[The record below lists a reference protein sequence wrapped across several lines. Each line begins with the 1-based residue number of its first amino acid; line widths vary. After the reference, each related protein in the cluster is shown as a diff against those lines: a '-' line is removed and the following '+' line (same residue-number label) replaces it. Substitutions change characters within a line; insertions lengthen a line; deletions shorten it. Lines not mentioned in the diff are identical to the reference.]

1 MRRKRLAA
9 VGCAVAMVAALAGC
23 GLFGEAAESTPAS
36 SGPLEKS
43 TIKVAELKIIDA
55 TPIHIAIDKGYF
67 KAEGLNIELSTGG
80 KGSANIDNIIGGSI
94 DIGLAS
100 YPPSIMPVAKKAADL
115 KIVSDA
121 VATTENLFLLVV
133 KKDGTI
139 NNLKGLEGR
148 KIAVSSPGGIAELAL
163 RSQLKIAGV
172 NAGKDQYLSMPFA
185 DMPSALERGNVDAAI
200 MNEPFLTQALQSSG
214 VQKLLTPF
222 SGRTADFPTS
232 GWIANKKFTDENPKT
247 VAAFQRAMVKAVGDT
262 QDRKVVEESVV
273 KYVQVPPNVASLMTM
288 PIYPTS
294 TDATRL
300 QRVVDLMVEVGELKP
315 EQKIDM
321 HTMVIPQTSTK

>member
-1 MRRKRLAA
+1 M
-9 VGCAVAMVAALAGC
+9 AMVAALGGC
-23 GLFGEAAESTPAS
+23 GVFGEAAESAPAS
-36 SGPLEKS
+36 SGPLEK
-43 TIKVAELKIIDA
+43 TKIKVAELKIIDG
-55 TPIHIAIDKGYF
+55 TPIHIAIDRGYF
-67 KAEGLNIELSTGG
+67 KAEGLEIDLSTGG
-80 KGSANIDNIIGGSI
+80 KGSANIDNVIGGSI

-100 YPPSIMPVAKKAADL
+100 YPPSIVPVAKKVAEL

-139 NNLKGLEGR
+139 TTLKQLEGR

-172 NAGKDQYLSMPFA
+172 NASKDQYISMPFP

-200 MNEPFLTQALQSSG
+200 MNEPFLTQALQSNG

-222 SGRTADFPTS
+222 TGRTADFPTS

-247 VAAFQRAMVKAVGDT
+247 VAAFQRAMVKAVADT
-262 QDRKVVEESVV
+262 QDRRAVEEAVV
-273 KYVQVPPNVASLMTM
+273 KYVQVPPNVAQLMTM
-288 PIYPTS
+288 PVYPTS

-300 QRVVDLMVEVGELKP
+300 QRVVDLMVEVGELKA

-321 HTMVIPQTSTK
+321 HTMVLAPANSK

>member
-9 VGCAVAMVAALAGC
+9 AGCAMAMVAALGGC
-23 GLFGEAAESTPAS
+23 GVFGEPAESAPAS
-36 SGPLEKS
+36 SGPLEK
-43 TIKVAELKIIDA
+43 TKIKVAELKIIDA
-55 TPIHIAIDKGYF
+55 TPIHIAIDRGYF
-67 KAEGLNIELSTGG
+67 KAEGLEVDLSTGG
-80 KGSANIDNIIGGSI
+80 KGSANIDNVIGGSI

-100 YPPSIMPVAKKAADL
+100 YPPSIVPVAKKVAEL

-139 NNLKGLEGR
+139 NSLKQLEGR
-148 KIAVSSPGGIAELAL
+148 KIAVSSQGGIGELAL

-172 NAGKDQYLSMPFA
+172 NAGKDQYISMPFA
-185 DMPSALERGNVDAAI
+185 DMPSALERGNVEAAI
-200 MNEPFLTQALQSSG
+200 MNEPFLTQALQSNG
-214 VQKLLTPF
+214 VQKLLSPF
-222 SGRTADFPTS
+222 TGRTADFPTS
-232 GWIANKKFTDENPKT
+232 GWIANKKFTEENPKT
-247 VAAFQRAMVKAVGDT
+247 IAAFQRAMVKAVADT
-262 QDRKVVEESVV
+262 QDRRVVEEAVI

-300 QRVVDLMVEVGELKP
+300 QRVVDLMVETDELKA

-321 HTMVIPQTSTK
+321 HTMVIGPVNSK

>member
-1 MRRKRLAA
+1 M
-9 VGCAVAMVAALAGC
+9 AMVAALGGC
-23 GLFGEAAESTPAS
+23 GLFGETAESAPAS
-36 SGPLEKS
+36 SGPLEKT

-55 TPIHIAIDKGYF
+55 TPIHLAIDNGHF
-67 KAEGLNIELSTGG
+67 KAEGLNVELSTGG

-100 YPPSIMPVAKKAADL
+100 YPPSIVPVAKKVAEL

-133 KKDGTI
+133 KKGGTI
-139 NNLKGLEGR
+139 NTLKQLEGR
-148 KIAVSSPGGIAELAL
+148 KIAVSSQGGIGELAL

-172 NAGKDQYLSMPFA
+172 NVAKDQYLSMPFA
-185 DMPSALERGNVDAAI
+185 DMPTALERGNVDAAI
-200 MNEPFLTQALQSSG
+200 MNEPFLTQALQSNG
-214 VQKLLTPF
+214 VQKLLSPF
-222 SGRTADFPTS
+222 TGRTADFPTS

-247 VAAFQRAMVKAVGDT
+247 VAAFQRAMVKAVADA
-262 QDRKVVEESVV
+262 QQRSAVESAVV

-288 PIYPTS
+288 PTYPSS

-300 QRVVDLMVEVGELKP
+300 QRVVDLMVETGELKA

-321 HTMVIPQTSTK
+321 RGMMIGQTNSK